1 MTMLIFLVALF
12 AFLLMGIPIALGIML
27 TIAILI
33 EVTGITSFAIIPTYF
48 YAGLNNFSLMA
59 IPFFILAGDLMNEGD
74 LSRGLIE
81 FCRKLL
87 GHIKAG
93 LGYAAVL
100 ACMMFACVSGAAV
113 ATVSAIGGIMLPL
126 LREEGYDP
134 ADSTA
139 VVCAGSI
146 TGPIIPP
153 SIPFVVFGS
162 ISGASVTK
170 IFMGGVIPGIIGGAL
185 VMITWYLM
193 TRKKDYPVLPKAS
206 AKEVLIASKKAL
218 PSIMMPVIMMGGML
232 VGIFTPTEAG
242 VIAVVYAYIIAR
254 FVNKKMSMKTL
265 RKVLIGSAKSSAVIM
280 FIVASTNALG
290 ILITVLQVPQMV
302 AEVLMAISSN
312 PLIIMLLIDVIVLIL
327 GLFMDVVPAVTLVA
341 PIFLPIV
348 TRLGVDPVVFGVTLV
363 FGLVIGLLTP
373 PVGSC
378 LYIGCSIGKIDL
390 LSLLK
395 RVWPMVVAY
404 VIVLMLMTMF
414 PGIITF
420 LPNLLVK

>member
-1 MTMLIFLVALF
+1 
-12 AFLLMGIPIALGIML
+12 
-27 TIAILI
+27 
-33 EVTGITSFAIIPTYF
+33 
-48 YAGLNNFSLMA
+48 
-59 IPFFILAGDLMNEGD
+59 
-74 LSRGLIE
+74 
-81 FCRKLL
+81 
-87 GHIKAG
+87 
-93 LGYAAVL
+93 
-100 ACMMFACVSGAAV
+100 
-113 ATVSAIGGIMLPL
+113 
-126 LREEGYDP
+126 
-134 ADSTA
+134 
-139 VVCAGSI
+139 
-146 TGPIIPP
+146 
-153 SIPFVVFGS
+153 
-162 ISGASVTK
+162 
-170 IFMGGVIPGIIGGAL
+170 
-185 VMITWYLM
+185 
-193 TRKKDYPVLPKAS
+193 
-206 AKEVLIASKKAL
+206 
-218 PSIMMPVIMMGGML
+218 
-232 VGIFTPTEAG
+232 
-242 VIAVVYAYIIAR
+242 
-254 FVNKKMSMKTL
+254 
-265 RKVLIGSAKSSAVIM
+265 M

-404 VIVLMLMTMF
+404 VIVLILMTMF